1 MVEGVGNEKVS
12 DEQQTFIMLK
22 GWIHLNH
29 KMLVCISM
37 PIEKEENT
45 GYRMFVIWV
54 SSLYFPHE
62 FYILWTCFQI
72 ANHLDRA
79 VVSLGR
85 EPLKVMVQ
93 VNTSGE
99 ECEYKEDIKLI

>member
-1 MVEGVGNEKVS
+1 MY
-12 DEQQTFIMLK
+12 FYAYRK
-22 GWIHLNH
+22 GGEYWLQN
-29 KMLVCISM
+29 VCHMS
-37 PIEKEENT
+37 
-45 GYRMFVIWV
+45 F
-54 SSLYFPHE
+54 LYFPHE

>member
-54 SSLYFPHE
+54 SYIFPMSFTYCEHAFRLLIIWIVLSLA
-62 FYILWTCFQI
+62 WGG
-72 ANHLDRA
+72 
-79 VVSLGR
+79 SL
-85 EPLKVMVQ
+85 
-93 VNTSGE
+93 
-99 ECEYKEDIKLI
+99 